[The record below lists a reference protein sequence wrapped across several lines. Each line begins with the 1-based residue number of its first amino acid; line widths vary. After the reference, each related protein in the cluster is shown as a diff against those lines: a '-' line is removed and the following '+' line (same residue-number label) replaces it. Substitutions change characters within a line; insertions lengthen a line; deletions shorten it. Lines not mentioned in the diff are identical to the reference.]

1 MRRTDGVTTSV
12 IEDPEEDCEEPSLL
26 SSPTTGQPP
35 LLEPEEVSLPDNDPS
50 GLRKG
55 DRRGDWNTL
64 TRLFAVITFLWGESW
79 RGLDCTGVVV
89 VDPELPLLFLWEWER
104 AAGGGAPAVAAA
116 ASWRRS
122 SAAFAAALAA
132 FSSMELISR
141 CCRFSAMSDLR
152 AATADLF
159 SSAARALASFMALR
173 STKSWVFVRG
183 RSPERVG

>member
-1 MRRTDGVTTSV
+1 LV
-12 IEDPEEDCEEPSLL
+12 IEEPEEDCEAPSLL

-35 LLEPEEVSLPDNDPS
+35 LLKPEEVSLPDDDDPS

-64 TRLFAVITFLWGESW
+64 TRLFVVITFLWGESW

-122 SAAFAAALAA
+122 LAAFAVALAA
-132 FSSMELISR
+132 FSSTELISVQVAPYSDVFLLN
-141 CCRFSAMSDLR
+141 CRAYNC
-152 AATADLF
+152 
-159 SSAARALASFMALR
+159 
-173 STKSWVFVRG
+173 
-183 RSPERVG
+183 